1 MSNPTSA
8 CRTWKNNEDGKDFLA
23 LYGDKQTG
31 FVGGI
36 DNTGTGWGSLTTVLP
51 TQTTVT
57 SAQLL
62 SLHTTPIVLVPAQG
76 AGTVVLP
83 TVASMI
89 YFAGTTPYTITG
101 SDGNLFVNWNANNLY
116 IACSGLEDT
125 GFLDQTTSQFQ
136 SLSAFTETVSSGGAN
151 TSIPLS
157 VVENQPLT
165 LSIADTLTLGNGTM
179 QVNILYKVFTIS

>member
-8 CRTWKNNEDGKDFLA
+8 CHTWKNNEDGKDFLA
-23 LYGDKQTG
+23 LYDKQTG

-36 DNTGTGWGSLTTVLP
+36 DNTGTGWGSLATALSGQI
-51 TQTTVT
+51 QTTVT

-101 SDGNLFVNWNANNLY
+101 SDGILYVNWNANNLY
-116 IACSGLEDT
+116 ESCTGLEDA

-136 SLSAFTETVSSGGAN
+136 SVSAYTYTVSTET
-151 TSIPLS
+151 TPIPLS

-165 LSIADTLTLGNGTM
+165 LSIADTLTLGNGTV

>member
-8 CRTWKNNEDGKDFLA
+8 CRTWKNNENGKDFLA
-23 LYGDKQTG
+23 LYDKQTG

-83 TVASMI
+83 TVASII

-116 IACSGLEDT
+116 EACSGLADI

-136 SLSAFTETVSSGGAN
+136 SISAFTYTVSSEN
-151 TSIPLS
+151 TPIPLS

-165 LSIADTLTLGNGTM
+165 LSIADALTLGNGTV

>member
-8 CRTWKNNEDGKDFLA
+8 CRTWKNNENGKDFLA
-23 LYGDKQTG
+23 LYDKQTG

-51 TQTTVT
+51 IQTTVT

-76 AGTVVLP
+76 ASTVVLP
-83 TVASMI
+83 TVASII

-116 IACSGLEDT
+116 VACSGLVDT

-136 SLSAFTETVSSGGAN
+136 SISAFTDTVSSEN
-151 TSIPLS
+151 PPIPLS

-179 QVNILYKVFTIS
+179 QVNILYKIFTIS